1 MRRADAI
8 RVQTHDRGGPPGP
21 SQVLRDQLEVLDWGG
36 RGRAL
41 VLLAGSGNT
50 AHVCD
55 EFAPRLTDCCHVY
68 GITRRGLGASSRPS
82 SGYDDQRLADDLFRA
97 VEAAKIDKSVAS
109 SARDGVANRL
119 RDRNVRQRR
128 RGALRVDMGRTDGLT
143 ASLFVHNPDHARR
156 YSW

>member
-1 MRRADAI
+1 MFTGSRA
-8 RVQTHDRGGPPGP
+8 
-21 SQVLRDQLEVLDWGG
+21 E
-36 RGRAL
+36 AL
-41 VLLAGSGNT
+41 AL
-50 AHVCD
+50 
-55 EFAPRLTDCCHVY
+55 
-68 GITRRGLGASSRPS
+68 SSRPS

-128 RGALRVDMGRTDGLT
+128 RSALRVDVGRTDGLM

-156 YSW
+156 CSW